1 MRGDIRFLLEQ
12 KSRLLEFLCLWWKL
26 VFYLHINVRSWWT
39 CVINVQPP
47 PPHRATITL
56 WLCDARLPFPKWK
69 HHALTR
75 NDHCGLISEL
85 SLFSSIPLWEI
96 SVGTRTWL
104 LCNKTHFCFSFS
116 TILLMICFQTPL
128 LFRLSR
134 LTFLATFLT
143 SSEFISRN
151 SLDVRRNFPNKV
163 PFSVDIEH
171 VAMCLFRNSMIFYKQ
186 KKVFFSKSLSLMLT
200 GRKSEVFFV
209 IQIVK

>member
-1 MRGDIRFLLEQ
+1 MPLMKIGLLLTYQ
-12 KSRLLEFLCLWWKL
+12 CALLMNMC
-26 VFYLHINVRSWWT
+26 HQRAAS
-39 CVINVQPP
+39 

-151 SLDVRRNFPNKV
+151 SLDVWRNFPNKV
-163 PFSVDIEH
+163 PFRVDIEH
-171 VAMCLFRNSMIFYKQ
+171 VAMCLSRNSMILYKQ
-186 KKVFFSKSLSLMLT
+186 KKSIFFQEFISDVN
-200 GRKSEVFFV
+200 RKKKWSFFCDSNRE
-209 IQIVK
+209 IIVQWDQ

>member
-1 MRGDIRFLLEQ
+1 MCAPDEHV
-12 KSRLLEFLCLWWKL
+12 S
-26 VFYLHINVRSWWT
+26 ST
-39 CVINVQPP
+39 CSL

-104 LCNKTHFCFSFS
+104 LCNKTLFCFSFS

-171 VAMCLFRNSMIFYKQ
+171 VAMCLSRNSMIFYKQ

-200 GRKSEVFFV
+200 GRKSEVFFCDSNRE
-209 IQIVK
+209 IIVQWDQ

>member
-1 MRGDIRFLLEQ
+1 MHVCHFQNGNTMLL
-12 KSRLLEFLCLWWKL
+12 L
-26 VFYLHINVRSWWT
+26 VT
-39 CVINVQPP
+39 
-47 PPHRATITL
+47 TM
-56 WLCDARLPFPKWK
+56 
-69 HHALTR
+69 
-75 NDHCGLISEL
+75 CGLISEL

-104 LCNKTHFCFSFS
+104 LCNKTLFCFSFS

-171 VAMCLFRNSMIFYKQ
+171 VAMCLSRNSMIFYKQ
-186 KKVFFSKSLSLMLT
+186 KKSIFSQEFISDVNWKKKWSFFCDSN
-200 GRKSEVFFV
+200 RE
-209 IQIVK
+209 IIVQWDQ

>member
-1 MRGDIRFLLEQ
+1 MPLMKIGLLLTYQ
-12 KSRLLEFLCLWWKL
+12 RALLMNMC
-26 VFYLHINVRSWWT
+26 HQRAAS
-39 CVINVQPP
+39 

>member
-1 MRGDIRFLLEQ
+1 M
-12 KSRLLEFLCLWWKL
+12 S
-26 VFYLHINVRSWWT
+26 ST
-39 CVINVQPP
+39 CSLPS
-47 PPHRATITL
+47 HRATITL

-104 LCNKTHFCFSFS
+104 FCNKTHFCFSFS

-151 SLDVRRNFPNKV
+151 SLDVWRNFPNKV
-163 PFSVDIEH
+163 PFRVDIEH
-171 VAMCLFRNSMIFYKQ
+171 VAMCLSRNSMIFYKQ
-186 KKVFFSKSLSLMLT
+186 KKSIFFQEFISDVNWKKKWS
-200 GRKSEVFFV
+200 FFCDSNRE
-209 IQIVK
+209 IIVQWDQ

>member
-1 MRGDIRFLLEQ
+1 MRGDVRFLLEQ

-26 VFYLHINVRSWWT
+26 VFYLHINVHSWWT

-47 PPHRATITL
+47 PHRATITL
-56 WLCDARLPFPKWK
+56 WLYDARLPFPKWK

-75 NDHCGLISEL
+75 NDHCGLISQL

-104 LCNKTHFCFSFS
+104 FCNKTHFCFSFS

-151 SLDVRRNFPNKV
+151 SLDVRRNFPNFEGSLQCRYRTRSYVFIQKLYD
-163 PFSVDIEH
+163 FLQTEKS
-171 VAMCLFRNSMIFYKQ
+171 IFFPRVY
-186 KKVFFSKSLSLMLT
+186 LWC
-200 GRKSEVFFV
+200 
-209 IQIVK
+209 

>member
-1 MRGDIRFLLEQ
+1 MPLMKIGLLLTYQ
-12 KSRLLEFLCLWWKL
+12 RALLM
-26 VFYLHINVRSWWT
+26 NMSST
-39 CVINVQPP
+39 CSFPS
-47 PPHRATITL
+47 HRATITL

-104 LCNKTHFCFSFS
+104 FCNKTHFCFSFS

-151 SLDVRRNFPNKV
+151 SLDVWRNFPNKV
-163 PFSVDIEH
+163 PFRVDIEH
-171 VAMCLFRNSMIFYKQ
+171 VAMCLSRNSMILYKQ
-186 KKVFFSKSLSLMLT
+186 KKSIFFQEFISDVNWKKKWS
-200 GRKSEVFFV
+200 FFCDSNRE
-209 IQIVK
+209 IIVQWDQ

>member
-1 MRGDIRFLLEQ
+1 MHVCHFQNGNTMLL
-12 KSRLLEFLCLWWKL
+12 L
-26 VFYLHINVRSWWT
+26 VT
-39 CVINVQPP
+39 
-47 PPHRATITL
+47 
-56 WLCDARLPFPKWK
+56 
-69 HHALTR
+69 
-75 NDHCGLISEL
+75 
-85 SLFSSIPLWEI
+85 SLFSSIPLWQI
-96 SVGTRTWL
+96 SVGACTWL
-104 LCNKTHFCFSFS
+104 LCNKMHFCFSFS

-163 PFSVDIEH
+163 PFSIDIEH
-171 VAMCLFRNSMIFYKQ
+171 VAMCLSRNSMIFYKQ

>member
-1 MRGDIRFLLEQ
+1 MCAPDEHV
-12 KSRLLEFLCLWWKL
+12 S
-26 VFYLHINVRSWWT
+26 ST
-39 CVINVQPP
+39 CSL

-75 NDHCGLISEL
+75 NDHCGLTSEL

-104 LCNKTHFCFSFS
+104 FCNKTHFCFSFS

-151 SLDVRRNFPNKV
+151 SLDVWRNFPNKV
-163 PFSVDIEH
+163 PFRVDIEH
-171 VAMCLFRNSMIFYKQ
+171 VAMCLSRNSMIFYKQ
-186 KKVFFSKSLSLMLT
+186 KKSIFSQEFISDVNWKKKWSFFCDSN
-200 GRKSEVFFV
+200 RE
-209 IQIVK
+209 IIVQWDQ

>member
-1 MRGDIRFLLEQ
+1 
-12 KSRLLEFLCLWWKL
+12 
-26 VFYLHINVRSWWT
+26 
-39 CVINVQPP
+39 
-47 PPHRATITL
+47 
-56 WLCDARLPFPKWK
+56 
-69 HHALTR
+69 
-75 NDHCGLISEL
+75 
-85 SLFSSIPLWEI
+85 
-96 SVGTRTWL
+96 
-104 LCNKTHFCFSFS
+104 
-116 TILLMICFQTPL
+116 MICFQTPL

-171 VAMCLFRNSMIFYKQ
+171 VAMCLFRNSMIFYQQ